1 MFATIHA
8 WWTVLMLAVFI
19 GIVVWAYSG
28 RRKKD
33 FDEAARLALD
43 EDEDEFVRPA
53 PRTDASKE
61 DAHG

>member
-8 WWTVLMLAVFI
+8 WWTVLLLAVFI

-28 RRKKD
+28 TRKKD

-43 EDEDEFVRPA
+43 DDGEPL
-53 PRTDASKE
+53 PRDGKAGRQGDAR
-61 DAHG
+61 G